1 MRRLG
6 KPAGRACFHTPA
18 DRGRPTPAHAMKRL
32 QDRHAFITGGAGS
45 IGLATARLFCDE
57 GARVTLADLP
67 GAALDA
73 ARAALPAGR
82 AHALALDVTRGDD
95 WQRALRDAVSRFG
108 ALDVLFSNAG
118 NSGVIAPVTDYPDD
132 VFDSVI
138 AVHVR
143 GAFLAC
149 KHGLPAMRD
158 GASLVI
164 CSSVAGMRG
173 DPGVSAYI
181 TAKHAQVGLMRSVSK
196 EAASRRIRVNTV
208 HPGPVDNGFQRDLEQ
223 RLSGVLGRD
232 ATGFFD
238 ELIPLGRHA
247 RPEEIARSVLY
258 LASDDS
264 SFTTGST
271 LMVDG
276 GMNV

>member
-1 MRRLG
+1 
-6 KPAGRACFHTPA
+6 
-18 DRGRPTPAHAMKRL
+18 MKL
-32 QDRHAFITGGAGS
+32 HDRHAFITGGAGS
-45 IGLATARLFCDE
+45 IGLATARVFCAE

-67 GAALDA
+67 GPALEA

-82 AHALALDVTRGDD
+82 VRAVALDVTRSED
-95 WQRALRDAVSRFG
+95 WRRTVAEALAAFG
-108 ALDVLFSNAG
+108 PLDILFSNAG
-118 NSGVIAPVTDYPDD
+118 NSGVITPVVDYPED
-132 VFDSVI
+132 VFDSVL

-149 KHGLPAMRD
+149 KYGLPAMRD

-196 EAASRRIRVNTV
+196 EAAARRIRVNTV
-208 HPGPVDNGFQRDLEQ
+208 HPGPVDNEFQKDLEQ
-223 RLSGVLGRD
+223 RLSTVLGQD
-232 ATGFFD
+232 ATAFFD
-238 ELIPLGRHA
+238 QLIPLGRHA
-247 RPEEIARSVLY
+247 RADEIARAVLW

-264 SFTTGST
+264 SFTTGTT

>member
-1 MRRLG
+1 
-6 KPAGRACFHTPA
+6 
-18 DRGRPTPAHAMKRL
+18 MKLR
-32 QDRHAFITGGAGS
+32 DRHALITGGAGS
-45 IGLATARLFCDE
+45 IGLATARVFCDE

-67 GAALDA
+67 GPALDSAGA
-73 ARAALPAGR
+73 AFPADR
-82 AHALALDVTRGDD
+82 VQAVPLDVTRSSD
-95 WQRALRDAVSRFG
+95 WRRAIDDAVAAFG
-108 ALDVLFSNAG
+108 PLDVLFSNAG
-118 NSGVIAPVTDYPDD
+118 NSGVIAPVVEYPEE
-132 VFDSVI
+132 VFDSVL

-196 EAASRRIRVNTV
+196 EAAARRIRVNTV
-208 HPGPVDNGFQRDLEQ
+208 HPGPVDNDFQRDLEQ
-223 RLSGVLGRD
+223 RLSKVLEQD
-232 ATGFFD
+232 ATAFFD
-238 ELIPLGRHA
+238 RLIPLQRHA
-247 RPEEIARSVLY
+247 SPDEIARAVLW

-264 SFTTGST
+264 SFTTGTT
-271 LMVDG
+271 LMADG

>member
-1 MRRLG
+1 MN
-6 KPAGRACFHTPA
+6 
-18 DRGRPTPAHAMKRL
+18 RL
-32 QDRHAFITGGAGS
+32 QDRHALITGAAGS
-45 IGLATARLFCDE
+45 IGLAAAKLLCAE

-67 GAALDA
+67 GPAL
-73 ARAALPAGR
+73 RAAGASLPDGR
-82 AHALALDVTRGDD
+82 ARTTTLDVTSATE
-95 WQRALRDAVSRFG
+95 WTRAMTEAVAAFG
-108 ALDVLFSNAG
+108 PIDVLFSNAG
-118 NSGVIAPVTDYPDD
+118 NSGVIAPVVDYPED

-158 GASLVI
+158 GGSLII

-181 TAKHAQVGLMRSVSK
+181 TAKHAQIGLMRSVSK
-196 EAASRRIRVNTV
+196 EAAARRIRVNTV
-208 HPGPVDNGFQRDLEQ
+208 HPGPVDNDFQRNLEH

-232 ATGFFD
+232 ATAFFD

-247 RPEEIARSVLY
+247 QPEEVARTVLY

>member
-1 MRRLG
+1 MTKL
-6 KPAGRACFHTPA
+6 
-18 DRGRPTPAHAMKRL
+18 D
-32 QDRHAFITGGAGS
+32 QRHALITGGAGS
-45 IGLATARLFCDE
+45 IGLASARLFCAE
-57 GARVTLADLP
+57 GARVTLTDLP
-67 GAALDA
+67 GPALDEA
-73 ARAALPAGR
+73 LAALPAGR
-82 AHALALDVTRGDD
+82 AQALPHDVTRSAD
-95 WQRALRDAVSRFG
+95 WQRVVREAVARFG
-108 ALDVLFSNAG
+108 AIDVLFSNAG
-118 NSGVIAPVTDYPDD
+118 NSGVMAPVVDYPED

-149 KHGLPAMRD
+149 KYGLPAMRD
-158 GASLVI
+158 GGSLVI

-181 TAKHAQVGLMRSVSK
+181 TAKHAQIGLMRSVSK
-196 EAASRRIRVNTV
+196 EAAARGIRVNSV
-208 HPGPVDNGFQRDLEQ
+208 HPGPVDNGFQKDLEQ

-232 ATGFFD
+232 ATQFFD
-238 ELIPLGRHA
+238 EMIPLSRHA
-247 RPEEIARSVLY
+247 RPEEIARAVLY

>member
-1 MRRLG
+1 M
-6 KPAGRACFHTPA
+6 T
-18 DRGRPTPAHAMKRL
+18 RL

-45 IGLATARLFCDE
+45 IGLATARLFLAE
-57 GARVTLADLP
+57 GARVSLADLP
-67 GAALDA
+67 GPALEAAAASLDTS
-73 ARAALPAGR
+73 RCR
-82 AHALALDVTRGDD
+82 ALALDVTRAAD
-95 WQRALRDAVSRFG
+95 WQRALADATTAFG

-118 NSGVIAPVTDYPDD
+118 NSGVIAPVVDYPED
-132 VFDSVI
+132 VFDAVL

-149 KHGLPAMRD
+149 KLGLPALRD
-158 GASLVI
+158 GGSLVI

-173 DPGVSAYI
+173 DPGVCAYI

-196 EAASRRIRVNTV
+196 EAAARGIRVNTV
-208 HPGPVDNGFQRDLEQ
+208 HPGPVANGFQHDLEQ

-238 ELIPLGRHA
+238 EMIPLGRHA

>member
-1 MRRLG
+1 
-6 KPAGRACFHTPA
+6 
-18 DRGRPTPAHAMKRL
+18 MKL
-32 QDRHAFITGGAGS
+32 QDRHAFITGAAGS
-45 IGLATARLFCDE
+45 IGLATARVLCDE
-57 GARVTLADLP
+57 GARVTLSDLP

-73 ARAALPAGR
+73 ACAALPADRVRGVP
-82 AHALALDVTRGDD
+82 LDVTSSKQ
-95 WQRALRDAVSRFG
+95 WQSAIAQAVSAFG
-108 ALDVLFSNAG
+108 AVDVLFSNAG
-118 NSGVIAPVTDYPDD
+118 NSGVMAPVVEYPED
-132 VFDSVI
+132 VFDSVL

-196 EAASRRIRVNTV
+196 EAAERRIRVNTV
-208 HPGPVDNGFQRDLEQ
+208 HPGPVDNEFQRNLEQ
-223 RLSGVLGRD
+223 RLSPVLGED
-232 ATGFFD
+232 ATAFFD
-238 ELIPLGRHA
+238 RLIPLRRHA
-247 RPEEIARSVLY
+247 HPDEIARAVLW

-264 SFTTGST
+264 SFTTGTT

>member
-1 MRRLG
+1 
-6 KPAGRACFHTPA
+6 
-18 DRGRPTPAHAMKRL
+18 MKL
-32 QDRHAFITGGAGS
+32 HDRHALITGGAGS
-45 IGLATARLFCDE
+45 IGLATARVFCAE

-67 GAALDA
+67 GPALEAAC
-73 ARAALPAGR
+73 AALPVGR
-82 AHALALDVTRGDD
+82 ARAVALDVTRSDD
-95 WQRALRDAVSRFG
+95 WRRAVAEALSAFG
-108 ALDVLFSNAG
+108 PLDVLFSNAG
-118 NSGVIAPVTDYPDD
+118 NSGVIAPVVDYPED
-132 VFDSVI
+132 VFDSVL

-158 GASLVI
+158 GGSLVI

-196 EAASRRIRVNTV
+196 EAAARRIRINTV
-208 HPGPVDNGFQRDLEQ
+208 HPGPVGNDFQKDLEQ
-223 RLSGVLGRD
+223 RLSTVLGED
-232 ATGFFD
+232 ATAFFD
-238 ELIPLGRHA
+238 RLIPLGRHA
-247 RPEEIARSVLY
+247 HADEIARAVLW

-264 SFTTGST
+264 SFTTGTT

>member
-1 MRRLG
+1 MG
-6 KPAGRACFHTPA
+6 T
-18 DRGRPTPAHAMKRL
+18 MKLR
-32 QDRHAFITGGAGS
+32 DRHAFVTGGAGS
-45 IGLATARLFCDE
+45 IGLATAQLLCEE
-57 GARVTLADLP
+57 GARITLSDLP
-67 GAALDA
+67 GPALDA
-73 ARAALPAGR
+73 AGAALPDGR
-82 AHALALDVTRGDD
+82 VRAVPLDVTNGTE
-95 WQRALRDAVSRFG
+95 WQRTIADAVSAFG
-108 ALDVLFSNAG
+108 PIDVLFSNAG
-118 NSGVIAPVTDYPDD
+118 NSGVIVPVVDYPDE
-132 VFDSVI
+132 VFDSVL

-196 EAASRRIRVNTV
+196 EAAARGIRVNTV
-208 HPGPVDNGFQRDLEQ
+208 HPGPVDNEFQKNIEQ
-223 RLSGVLGRD
+223 RLSKVLEQD
-232 ATGFFD
+232 ATAFFD
-238 ELIPLGRHA
+238 KLIPLRRHA
-247 RPEEIARSVLY
+247 RPAEIARAVLW

-264 SFTTGST
+264 SFTTGTT

>member
-1 MRRLG
+1 MRLR
-6 KPAGRACFHTPA
+6 
-18 DRGRPTPAHAMKRL
+18 
-32 QDRHAFITGGAGS
+32 DRHALITGGAGS
-45 IGLATARLFCDE
+45 IGLATARVFCDE
-57 GARVTLADLP
+57 GACVTLADLP
-67 GAALDA
+67 GPALDA
-73 ARAALPAGR
+73 ACAALPAERVR
-82 AHALALDVTRGDD
+82 AVPLDVTRGGE
-95 WQRALRDAVSRFG
+95 WQRVVDDALRTFG
-108 ALDVLFSNAG
+108 PLDVLFSNAG
-118 NSGVIAPVTDYPDD
+118 NSGVIAPVVDYPED
-132 VFDSVI
+132 VFDSVL

-158 GASLVI
+158 GGSLVI

-196 EAASRRIRVNTV
+196 EAAARRIRVNTV
-208 HPGPVDNGFQRDLEQ
+208 HPGPVDNEFQKRLEERLSKVLEQ
-223 RLSGVLGRD
+223 D
-232 ATGFFD
+232 ATEFFD
-238 ELIPLGRHA
+238 RLIPLQRHA
-247 RPEEIARSVLY
+247 RPEEIARAVLW

-264 SFTTGST
+264 SFTTGTT

>member
-1 MRRLG
+1 MTKLE
-6 KPAGRACFHTPA
+6 
-18 DRGRPTPAHAMKRL
+18 
-32 QDRHAFITGGAGS
+32 QRHALITGGAGS
-45 IGLATARLFCDE
+45 IGLATARLFCE
-57 GARVTLADLP
+57 HGARVTLTDLP

-73 ARAALPAGR
+73 ARAALGAGQ
-82 AHALALDVTRGDD
+82 ALALAHDVTRSDE
-95 WQRALRDAVSRFG
+95 WQRVVREAVARFG
-108 ALDVLFSNAG
+108 PIDVLFSNAG
-118 NSGVIAPVTDYPDD
+118 NSGVMAPVVDYPED
-132 VFDSVI
+132 VFDRVI

-158 GASLVI
+158 GGSLVI

-196 EAASRRIRVNTV
+196 EAAARGIRVNSV
-208 HPGPVDNGFQRDLEQ
+208 HPGPVDNGFQKELEQ

-232 ATGFFD
+232 ATQFFD
-238 ELIPLGRHA
+238 DMIPLARHA

>member
-1 MRRLG
+1 
-6 KPAGRACFHTPA
+6 
-18 DRGRPTPAHAMKRL
+18 MKL
-32 QDRHAFITGGAGS
+32 QDRHALITGAAGS
-45 IGLATARLFCDE
+45 IGLATARLFCEE
-57 GARVTLADLP
+57 GARVTLSDLAGP
-67 GAALDA
+67 ALDA
-73 ARAALPAGR
+73 ARAALPADRVR
-82 AHALALDVTRGDD
+82 AVALDVTSSSQ
-95 WQRALRDAVSRFG
+95 WQHAIAQAVSAFG
-108 ALDVLFSNAG
+108 PIDALFSNAG
-118 NSGVIAPVTDYPDD
+118 NSGAMAPVVDYPED
-132 VFDSVI
+132 VFDSVL

-196 EAASRRIRVNTV
+196 EAAARRIRVNTV
-208 HPGPVDNGFQRDLEQ
+208 HPGPVDNDFQKNLER
-223 RLSGVLGRD
+223 RLSPVLGED
-232 ATGFFD
+232 ATAFFD
-238 ELIPLGRHA
+238 HLIPLRRHA
-247 RPEEIARSVLY
+247 RPDEVARAVLW

-264 SFTTGST
+264 SFTTGTT

>member
-1 MRRLG
+1 MN
-6 KPAGRACFHTPA
+6 
-18 DRGRPTPAHAMKRL
+18 RL
-32 QDRHAFITGGAGS
+32 QDRHALITGAAGS
-45 IGLATARLFCDE
+45 IGLAVARLLCAE

-67 GAALDA
+67 GPAL
-73 ARAALPAGR
+73 RAASASLPDGR
-82 AHALALDVTRGDD
+82 ARTTTLDVTRAAE
-95 WQRALRDAVSRFG
+95 WTHATTEAVADFG
-108 ALDVLFSNAG
+108 PIDVLFSNAG
-118 NSGVIAPVTDYPDD
+118 NSGVIAPVVDYPED

-158 GASLVI
+158 GGSLII

-173 DPGVSAYI
+173 DPGASAYI
-181 TAKHAQVGLMRSVSK
+181 TAKHAQIGLMRSVSK
-196 EAASRRIRVNTV
+196 EAAARRIRVNTV
-208 HPGPVDNGFQRDLEQ
+208 HPGPVDNGFQRNLEH

-232 ATGFFD
+232 AATFFD

-247 RPEEIARSVLY
+247 QPEEIARSVLY

>member
-1 MRRLG
+1 MTLRLN
-6 KPAGRACFHTPA
+6 
-18 DRGRPTPAHAMKRL
+18 
-32 QDRHAFITGGAGS
+32 QRHAFITGAAGS
-45 IGLATARLFCDE
+45 IGLATARLFQAE
-57 GARVTLADLP
+57 GAFVTLTDLP
-67 GAALDA
+67 GPALDA
-73 ARAALPAGR
+73 ALAQLDATR
-82 AHALALDVTRGDD
+82 ALALPLDVTQGAA
-95 WQRALRDAVSRFG
+95 WQQALQAAQARFG
-108 ALDVLFSNAG
+108 PLDVLFSNAG
-118 NSGVIAPVTDYPDD
+118 NSGVIAPVVDYPEE
-132 VFDSVI
+132 VFDGVL

-158 GASLVI
+158 GGSLII
-164 CSSVAGMRG
+164 CSSVAGKRG

-196 EAASRRIRVNTV
+196 EAAARGIRVNTV
-208 HPGPVDNGFQRDLEQ
+208 HPGPVANAFQGDLEQ

-247 RPEEIARSVLY
+247 RPDEIARSVLY
-258 LASDDS
+258 LAGDDS

>member
-1 MRRLG
+1 
-6 KPAGRACFHTPA
+6 
-18 DRGRPTPAHAMKRL
+18 MKL
-32 QDRHAFITGGAGS
+32 HDRHALITGGAGS
-45 IGLATARLFCDE
+45 IGLATARVFCAE

-67 GAALDA
+67 GPALEAAC
-73 ARAALPAGR
+73 AALPAGR
-82 AHALALDVTRGDD
+82 ARAVALDVTRSDD
-95 WQRALRDAVSRFG
+95 WRRAVAEALSAFG
-108 ALDVLFSNAG
+108 PLDILFSNAG
-118 NSGVIAPVTDYPDD
+118 NSGVIAPVVDYPED
-132 VFDSVI
+132 VFDSVL

-158 GASLVI
+158 GGSLVI

-196 EAASRRIRVNTV
+196 EAAARRIRINTV
-208 HPGPVDNGFQRDLEQ
+208 HPGPVDNAFQKDLEQ
-223 RLSGVLGRD
+223 RLSTVLAQD
-232 ATGFFD
+232 ATAFFD
-238 ELIPLGRHA
+238 QLIPLGRHA
-247 RPEEIARSVLY
+247 QADEIARAVLW

-264 SFTTGST
+264 SFTTGTT

>member
-1 MRRLG
+1 
-6 KPAGRACFHTPA
+6 
-18 DRGRPTPAHAMKRL
+18 MKLR
-32 QDRHAFITGGAGS
+32 DRHALITGGAGS
-45 IGLATARLFCDE
+45 IGLATARLFCAE
-57 GARVTLADLP
+57 GARVTLTDLP
-67 GAALDA
+67 GPALDA
-73 ARAALPAGR
+73 ARSALPDDRVR
-82 AHALALDVTRGDD
+82 AVPLDVTSGDE
-95 WQRALRDAVSRFG
+95 WQRAVLDGTSVFG
-108 ALDVLFSNAG
+108 PIDVLFSNAG
-118 NSGVIAPVTDYPDD
+118 NSGVIAPVVDYPED
-132 VFDSVI
+132 VFDSVL

-196 EAASRRIRVNTV
+196 EAAARRIRVNTV
-208 HPGPVDNGFQRDLEQ
+208 HPGPVDNEFQKDLER
-223 RLSGVLGRD
+223 RLSTVLRED
-232 ATGFFD
+232 ATAFFD
-238 ELIPLGRHA
+238 RLIPLQRHA
-247 RPEEIARSVLY
+247 HVDEIARAVLW

-264 SFTTGST
+264 SFTTGTT
-271 LMVDG
+271 LMADG

>member
-1 MRRLG
+1 
-6 KPAGRACFHTPA
+6 
-18 DRGRPTPAHAMKRL
+18 MKRL
-32 QDRHAFITGGAGS
+32 HDRHVLITGGAGS
-45 IGLATARLFCDE
+45 IGLASARLLSAE
-57 GARVTLADLP
+57 GACISLVDLP
-67 GAALDA
+67 GPALQQA
-73 ARAALPAGR
+73 LAELPAER
-82 AHALALDVTRGDD
+82 AQALSADVSSSADM
-95 WQRALRDAVSRFG
+95 QRMLAQAVQRFG
-108 ALDVLFSNAG
+108 PIDVLFSNAG
-118 NSGVIAPVTDYPDD
+118 NSGVIAPVVDYPEE
-132 VFDSVI
+132 VFDRVM

-149 KHGLPAMRD
+149 KYGLPLMRD
-158 GASLVI
+158 GGSLII

-196 EAASRRIRVNTV
+196 EAAARGIRVNSL
-208 HPGPVDNGFQRDLEQ
+208 HPGPVDNGFQHDLEQ
-223 RLSGVLGRD
+223 RLSGVLGQD
-232 ATGFFD
+232 ATQFFNT
-238 ELIPLGRHA
+238 LIPLGRHA
-247 RPEEIARSVLY
+247 RPEEVARSVLY

>member
-1 MRRLG
+1 MRLR
-6 KPAGRACFHTPA
+6 
-18 DRGRPTPAHAMKRL
+18 
-32 QDRHAFITGGAGS
+32 DRHALVTGGAGS
-45 IGLATARLFCDE
+45 IGLATARIFCDE

-73 ARAALPAGR
+73 ACAALPADRVR
-82 AHALALDVTRGDD
+82 AVAMDVTRSCE
-95 WQRALRDAVSRFG
+95 WQRAIDDALRAFG
-108 ALDVLFSNAG
+108 PLDVLFSNAG
-118 NSGVIAPVTDYPDD
+118 NSGVIAPVVDYPEE
-132 VFDSVI
+132 VFDSVL

-158 GASLVI
+158 GGSLVI

-196 EAASRRIRVNTV
+196 EAAARRIRVNTV
-208 HPGPVDNGFQRDLEQ
+208 HPGPVDNDFQKNLERRLSKVLEQ
-223 RLSGVLGRD
+223 D
-232 ATGFFD
+232 ATEFFD
-238 ELIPLGRHA
+238 RLIPLQRHA
-247 RPEEIARSVLY
+247 RPEEIARAVLW

-264 SFTTGST
+264 SFTTGTT

>member
-1 MRRLG
+1 
-6 KPAGRACFHTPA
+6 
-18 DRGRPTPAHAMKRL
+18 MKKL
-32 QDRHAFITGGAGS
+32 DHRHALITGGAGS

-57 GARVTLADLP
+57 GARVTLTDLP
-67 GAALDA
+67 GPALKAALTE
-73 ARAALPAGR
+73 LPAGR
-82 AHALALDVTRGDD
+82 AQVLAHDVTRADE
-95 WQRALRDAVSRFG
+95 WQQVVRDAVARFG
-108 ALDVLFSNAG
+108 PLDVLFSNAG
-118 NSGVIAPVTDYPDD
+118 NSGVMAPVVDYPDE

-158 GASLVI
+158 GGSLVI
-164 CSSVAGMRG
+164 CSSVAGKRG

-181 TAKHAQVGLMRSVSK
+181 TAKHAQIGLMRSVSK
-196 EAASRRIRVNTV
+196 EAAARGIRVNSV
-208 HPGPVDNGFQRDLEQ
+208 HPGPVGNAFQDDLER
-223 RLSGVLGRD
+223 RLTGVLGRD
-232 ATGFFD
+232 ATRFFD
-238 ELIPLGRHA
+238 EMIPLGRHA

>member
-1 MRRLG
+1 
-6 KPAGRACFHTPA
+6 
-18 DRGRPTPAHAMKRL
+18 MKL
-32 QDRHAFITGGAGS
+32 QGRHALITGGAGS
-45 IGLATARLFCDE
+45 IGLATARVFCAE

-67 GAALDA
+67 GPALGA
-73 ARAALPAGR
+73 ARATLPDDRVR
-82 AHALALDVTRGDD
+82 AETLDVTNSGDWRRVVAD
-95 WQRALRDAVSRFG
+95 ALAAFG
-108 ALDVLFSNAG
+108 PIDVLFSNAG
-118 NSGVIAPVTDYPDD
+118 NSGVVAPVVDYPEE
-132 VFDSVI
+132 VFESVL

-158 GASLVI
+158 GGSLVI

-181 TAKHAQVGLMRSVSK
+181 TAKHAQIGLMRSVSK
-196 EAASRRIRVNTV
+196 EAAARAIRVNTV
-208 HPGPVDNGFQRDLEQ
+208 HPGPVDNAFQKNLEQ
-223 RLSGVLGRD
+223 HLSKVLGQD
-232 ATGFFD
+232 ATAFFD
-238 ELIPLGRHA
+238 QLIPLRRHA
-247 RPEEIARSVLY
+247 SPEEIARAVLW

-264 SFTTGST
+264 SFTTGTT

>member
-1 MRRLG
+1 MTKL
-6 KPAGRACFHTPA
+6 
-18 DRGRPTPAHAMKRL
+18 D
-32 QDRHAFITGGAGS
+32 QRHALITGGAGS
-45 IGLATARLFCDE
+45 IGLASARLFCAE
-57 GARVTLADLP
+57 GARVTLTDLP
-67 GAALDA
+67 GPALDEA
-73 ARAALPAGR
+73 LAALPAGR
-82 AHALALDVTRGDD
+82 AQALPHDVTRSAE
-95 WQRALRDAVSRFG
+95 WQRVVREAVARFG
-108 ALDVLFSNAG
+108 AIDVLFRNAG
-118 NSGVIAPVTDYPDD
+118 NSGVMAPVVDYPED

-149 KHGLPAMRD
+149 KYGLPAMRD
-158 GASLVI
+158 GGSLVI

-196 EAASRRIRVNTV
+196 EAAARGIRVNSV
-208 HPGPVDNGFQRDLEQ
+208 HPGPVDNGFQKDLEQ

-232 ATGFFD
+232 ATQFFD
-238 ELIPLGRHA
+238 EMIPLSRHA
-247 RPEEIARSVLY
+247 RPEEIARAVLY